1 MARVHEVL
9 TELQEHAKALCSIP
23 EDDRVLYYRKISPL
37 ILELKGVLRNAPNPF
52 AQEKVVELEWNLTTI
67 ARLGDPDGN
76 PDEIHY
82 AVGSRARRSPARSAG
97 LRGGSR
103 LSMGGIGSVQALESA
118 QRRKEKVLHKVF

>member
-9 TELQEHAKALCSIP
+9 NELQDHAKTLLSIT

-37 ILELKGVLRNAPNPF
+37 ILELKGVLRNAPNPS

-67 ARLGDPDGN
+67 ARLGEPDGN

-82 AVGSRARRSPARSAG
+82 RWVVELVEALRAPQGFGAAVG
-97 LRGGSR
+97 
-103 LSMGGIGSVQALESA
+103 
-118 QRRKEKVLHKVF
+118 

>member
-37 ILELKGVLRNAPNPF
+37 ILELKGVLRNAPNPS

-67 ARLGDPDGN
+67 ARLGEPDGN

-82 AVGSRARRSPARSAG
+82 RWVLELVEALRAPQGFGAEVG
-97 LRGGSR
+97 
-103 LSMGGIGSVQALESA
+103 
-118 QRRKEKVLHKVF
+118 

>member
-23 EDDRVLYYRKISPL
+23 EDDRVLYYGKISPL
-37 ILELKGVLRNAPNPF
+37 LLDFKGMLREAPNPF

-67 ARLGDPDGN
+67 ARLGEPDGN

-82 AVGSRARRSPARSAG
+82 RWVVELVEALRALQDFGA
-97 LRGGSR
+97 
-103 LSMGGIGSVQALESA
+103 
-118 QRRKEKVLHKVF
+118 